1 MPHRAKGSPDDLR
14 YFFINSYPQEL
25 YAADKRSLDEL
36 IGLANE
42 TIAGHELSDSERY
55 IYQVGN

>member
-1 MPHRAKGSPDDLR
+1 MTCATSTSTATHRK
-14 YFFINSYPQEL
+14 L
-25 YAADKRSLDEL
+25 YTADKRSLDEL